1 MVRTG
6 LAVGGAVLV
15 LMGGA
20 ALTWGAPSETRTTA
34 LPGVSTVELGRGAAR
49 VEIEREPGGE
59 ARIHTERTGW
69 GGSGAGGGASYRLD
83 EDRLVLEPRCGW
95 GCRVNYRVSLPERAR
110 VTGELGSGS
119 LRVTGMSATDVRVG
133 SGGLRLRDVSGGVTA
148 STGSGGVELAE
159 VAGPVDVDTGSGAV
173 EGTNIH
179 SEEVTAHT
187 SSGEISL
194 ELSAPRA
201 VRADTGSGGIELEV
215 ADKPYRVATDTG
227 SGRTDV
233 EVERDRNARS
243 SLRLS
248 TGSGSIEI
256 DPR

>member
-15 LMGGA
+15 LIGGA
-20 ALTWGAPSETRTTA
+20 VLTRAEPSETRTAA
-34 LPGVSTVELGRGAAR
+34 LPGVSAVELGRGAAR
-49 VEIEREPGGE
+49 VEIDREPGIE
-59 ARIHTERTGW
+59 PTIHTERTGW
-69 GGSGAGGGASYRLD
+69 GSWGAEGGASYGVERG
-83 EDRLVLEPRCGW
+83 RLVLEPRCGW

-133 SGGLRLRDVSGGVTA
+133 SGGLRLRDISGGVTA
-148 STGSGGVELAE
+148 STGSGAVELAE

-194 ELSAPRA
+194 ELSDPGA

-215 ADKPYRVATDTG
+215 VDKPYRVVADTG

-233 EVERDRNARS
+233 GVERDRNARS

-256 DPR
+256 EPR